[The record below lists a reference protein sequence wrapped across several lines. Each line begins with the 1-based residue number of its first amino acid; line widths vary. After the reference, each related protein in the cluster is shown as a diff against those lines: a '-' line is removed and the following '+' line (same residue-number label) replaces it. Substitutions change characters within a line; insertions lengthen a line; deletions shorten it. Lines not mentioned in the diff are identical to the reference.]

1 MKSLAGKTIVL
12 TGASR
17 GIGEFIAAALAREK
31 ITVIGISRSKDKLEE
46 VCNQVNELGGTG
58 IGIPFDISKVEELP
72 VLVQQINNLTDSV
85 DILINNAGIEIYGKF
100 TDYSLTDI
108 QSVLSTNLISAI
120 ELSRLLLPNMLQRQ
134 EGHIVNIASLA
145 AKKGHPYDSIYSASK
160 AGLLI
165 WSDALRQ
172 ELTDTGVG
180 ISVIS
185 PGYVSQ
191 QGVFANTGI
200 PAPIFSG
207 TSKPED
213 VANAVIKAIKK
224 NKAEVVVN
232 QDPITEIFTKLLLA
246 LWQFYPRLGDAFY
259 NSIGVTKLNRMRIKQ
274 IPFEETIGIKTE
286 LKKIKTTI

>member
-1 MKSLAGKTIVL
+1 MKGKTVVL

-17 GIGEFIAAALAREK
+17 GIGEFIAAAFAKEQV
-31 ITVIGISRSKDKLEE
+31 TVIGVSRSKDKLDE
-46 VCNQVNELGGTG
+46 VCNQINVLGGKG

-72 VLVQQINNLTDSV
+72 ILVKKINNLTDSV
-85 DILINNAGIEIYGKF
+85 DILINNAGIEIYHKF

-108 QSVLSTNLISAI
+108 QSLLSTNLISAI
-120 ELSRLLLPNMLQRQ
+120 ELSRLLLPNMLERQ

-145 AKKGHPYDSIYSASK
+145 AKKGHPFDSIYSASK
-160 AGLLI
+160 AGLLM

-172 ELTDTGVG
+172 ELIDTGVG
-180 ISVIS
+180 ISVIC

-200 PAPIFSG
+200 PAPTFSG

-224 NKAEVVVN
+224 NKAEIVVN
-232 QDPITEIFTKLLLA
+232 QDPITEILTKLLLA
-246 LWQFYPRLGDAFY
+246 LWQLYPRLGDAFY
-259 NSIGVTKLNRMRIKQ
+259 NSIGVTKLNQMRIKK
-274 IPFEETIGIKTE
+274 ISFEETIGIKNQS
-286 LKKIKTTI
+286 KKIKTTI